1 MNGFGVTQPATL
13 GHAHGVHIADQ
24 VGHGGV
30 RGGQLLHVPIG
41 AVPPGNG
48 KSVTLIRCAAQGFSG
63 DGIER
68 VLIELGPLDRWAPLV
83 EQSGEGAQQ
92 TGFSL
97 ASLTQQHDVMA
108 GNQGSLELRDDRAVK
123 AVQTGPRILPGRQC
137 GQEVVANFF
146 AQGFLDVTC
155 GAQVTYGA
163 DLRLNAHA
171 GHATPGGG
179 RRRPLERV
187 MTPRDGRAT
196 GGP

>member
-1 MNGFGVTQPATL
+1 MNGFGVTQSATL
-13 GHAHGVHIADQ
+13 GHAHGVHVTDQ

-48 KSVTLIRCAAQGFSG
+48 KGVTLVRCAAQGFSG

-68 VLIELGPLDRWAPLV
+68 VLIELRALDHRTPLV
-83 EQSGEGAQQ
+83 EQSGQGTQQ
-92 TGFSL
+92 AGLSL

-108 GNQGSLELRDDRAVK
+108 GNQGPLELRDDRAVK

-137 GQEVVANFF
+137 GQEVVANLFT
-146 AQGFLDVTC
+146 QGFLDVTC
-155 GAQVTYGA
+155 GAQVTHGT

-171 GHATPGGG
+171 SHATPGGE

-187 MTPRDGRAT
+187 MTPRDRRRT